1 MIEMKY
7 MNKSISKH
15 NHENLENSFS
25 ETNTRV
31 IISEMSSFRIF
42 FFQW

>member
-7 MNKSISKH
+7 MNKSINKH
-15 NHENLENSFS
+15 HHENVENSFS

-31 IISEMSSFRIF
+31 ILSEMSKF
-42 FFQW
+42 